1 MYNSLTALLTLA
13 ANSEGKTPVY
23 TVPYKH
29 IVVRRVR
36 AHFPDDGLGDIT
48 LALYYGD
55 MKVFPKEGFI
65 YPTSNVFDERLEAH
79 YFLGDDVLVYWKNI
93 NTTSSYRVVLDL
105 EFEVLEV

>member
-1 MYNSLTALLTLA
+1 MRNSLTALLSLA
-13 ANSEGKTPVY
+13 ANSEKKESIY
-23 TVPYKH
+23 KVPYKH
-29 IVVRRVR
+29 IVVDRIR
-36 AHFPDDGLGDIT
+36 AHFPDGGLGDIT

-55 MKVFPKEGFI
+55 MKVFPRKGFI